1 MSFSDVYTYF
11 REKVNAAGPYK
22 EIEKPFDQS
31 IPSSII
37 DRSYSIVFERMS
49 GVNRNMVDFQ
59 CLFSVYVNLYRK
71 GFINEL
77 RTRELALS
85 DSEAIVKSCM
95 KIVNANTQLSIKNVK
110 IRTIDIAPLESN
122 DNSVLCR
129 MNFDVNLRFDPN
141 K

>member
-1 MSFSDVYTYF
+1 MSFSDVYIYF
-11 REKVNAAGPYK
+11 RDKVNTAGPFK

-59 CLFSVYVNLYRK
+59 CLFSVYVNLYKK

-77 RTRELALS
+77 KTREAALA
-85 DSEAIVKSCM
+85 DSEIIIKNCM
-95 KIVNANTQLSIKNVK
+95 KVVNANTQLSIKNVK
-110 IRTIDIAPLESN
+110 IRTIDIAPIGSN
-122 DNSVLCR
+122 DNSVVSR